1 MSWCKKWHHVP
12 AQRQQRG
19 GASGR
24 FAAGQPD
31 TRSCANAVLSALVK
45 SYVDTTHSGNMPCL
59 EDAVTAT
66 ENKMGVTEALAH
78 YVAETEMRVAFPAA
92 MMELSERHGKSL
104 ADALQLFMQLSLKAE
119 TELSAAVWKK
129 HTDGVYM
136 LPGGYQDLRDQSHV
150 VNFRTTP
157 NNGVKVSG

>member
-45 SYVDTTHSGNMPCL
+45 SYVDTTHSGNVPCL

-78 YVAETEMRVAFPAA
+78 YVAETETRVAFPAA
-92 MMELSERHGKSL
+92 MMELS
-104 ADALQLFMQLSLKAE
+104 
-119 TELSAAVWKK
+119 
-129 HTDGVYM
+129 
-136 LPGGYQDLRDQSHV
+136 
-150 VNFRTTP
+150 
-157 NNGVKVSG
+157 